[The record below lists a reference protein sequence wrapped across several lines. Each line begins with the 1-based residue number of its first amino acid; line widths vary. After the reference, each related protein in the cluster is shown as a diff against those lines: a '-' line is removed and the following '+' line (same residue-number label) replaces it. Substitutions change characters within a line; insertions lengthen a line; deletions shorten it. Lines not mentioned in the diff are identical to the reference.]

1 LAPSVAALAP
11 GTLSGRLRPAV
22 EPKDTISLGAT
33 GFYPVSA
40 LRPDGIVLERRAGGV
55 AIAARRIGAGR
66 VVQVGY
72 DDSWR
77 WRMAGGA
84 GSVAAHRNWWSH
96 VVGSVAYVPAAA
108 RPARTE
114 SNAENSAPLA
124 AMVER
129 LGAARSGPPSNG
141 PMGPL
146 DRRIF
151 ITLIMILLLA
161 EWTSRR
167 LRGLR

>member
-1 LAPSVAALAP
+1 
-11 GTLSGRLRPAV
+11 
-22 EPKDTISLGAT
+22 
-33 GFYPVSA
+33 
-40 LRPDGIVLERRAGGV
+40 
-55 AIAARRIGAGR
+55 
-66 VVQVGY
+66 
-72 DDSWR
+72 
-77 WRMAGGA
+77 
-84 GSVAAHRNWWSH
+84 VAAHRNWWSH